1 MPIFIN
7 RLKLKRHVIILGL
20 FLLIGL
26 HAYSDNQIE
35 ISLLTCSSGSESFTA
50 WGHSAIRV
58 IDKKQSIDIVYNFGL
73 FDFDTPNF
81 YLKFVK
87 GKLKYKLGIH
97 STNSFFRTYF
107 SENRQII
114 EQKLNLSD
122 EDEIRIISKLEYLYK
137 PENRYY
143 YYDFSKK
150 NCTSELRDL
159 IFNNVETDF
168 QNQNINKTYRIQINE
183 YLTNKLW
190 LKFGMNLI
198 FGTGVDKKIDNYE
211 SMFLPDYLYWGLNN
225 IKVNNKKLVSSETT
239 FNKVK
244 KNKSNYPFL
253 LNPIFLFSVL
263 LIIVLIYKSS
273 KIQVPVFLITGITG
287 LLILIVW
294 LLTEHD
300 ELKNNFNLLWC
311 NPLYLAIA
319 FSQIKNNVKLK
330 MYLSIILQAM
340 LIGVVVIW
348 ISQIQSFEIG
358 FLPIILILTIFNI
371 RMIRNGLKES
381 HKFSWL

>member
-35 ISLLTCSSGSESFTA
+35 ISLLTCSSGSESFSS

-58 IDKKQSIDIVYNFGL
+58 IDKEQSIDIVYNFGL

-97 STNSFFRTYF
+97 STNRFFRTYF
-107 SENRQII
+107 REDRQII

-122 EDEIRIISKLEYLYK
+122 ENEIKIIHRLEYLYR
-137 PENRYY
+137 PENKYY
-143 YYDFSKK
+143 YYEFSKK

-159 IFNNVETDF
+159 IFNNTETDLKKKKT
-168 QNQNINKTYRIQINE
+168 NKTYRILINE
-183 YLTNKLW
+183 FLTNRLW

-198 FGTGVDKKIDNYE
+198 FGTSVDKKIDNYE

-225 IKVNNKKLVSSETT
+225 IKVNNNKKLVSSETT
-239 FNKVK
+239 FNKVE

-253 LNPIFLFSVL
+253 LNPILLFSIL

-273 KIQVPVFLITGITG
+273 KIQLPIFLITGITG

-311 NPLYLAIA
+311 NPLYTLST
-319 FSQIKNNVKLK
+319 FLLIKNNVKYQ
-330 MYLSIILQAM
+330 MYLSIIL
-340 LIGVVVIW
+340 LIMIIGIIIIW
-348 ISQIQSFEIG
+348 ITQTQSWEIG
-358 FLPIILILTIFNI
+358 FLPIVLILTIYNI
-371 RMIRNGLKES
+371 RIIKTGFKLDQI
-381 HKFSWL
+381 

>member
-1 MPIFIN
+1 M
-7 RLKLKRHVIILGL
+7 KRHVIILGL

-97 STNSFFRTYF
+97 STNRFFRTYF

-183 YLTNKLW
+183 YLTDKLW

-239 FNKVK
+239 FNKVE

-273 KIQVPVFLITGITG
+273 KIQVPIFLITGITG

-340 LIGVVVIW
+340 LIGVVV
-348 ISQIQSFEIG
+348 
-358 FLPIILILTIFNI
+358 
-371 RMIRNGLKES
+371 
-381 HKFSWL
+381 

>member
-1 MPIFIN
+1 M
-7 RLKLKRHVIILGL
+7 KRHVIILGL
-20 FLLIGL
+20 FLLIRL

-97 STNSFFRTYF
+97 STNRFFRTYF
-107 SENRQII
+107 RENRQII

-122 EDEIRIISKLEYLYK
+122 EDEIKIIRRLEYLYR

-143 YYDFSKK
+143 YYDFLKK

-159 IFNNVETDF
+159 IFDNIESDF
-168 QNQNINKTYRIQINE
+168 QNTKTNKTFRNQLDE
-183 YLTNKLW
+183 YLTNKPW
-190 LKFGMNLI
+190 LKLGINLVFGVS
-198 FGTGVDKKIDNYE
+198 VDRKIDKYE
-211 SMFLPDYLYWGLNN
+211 SMFLPDYLYWGLND
-225 IKVNNKKLVSSETT
+225 IKVNNKKLVSSETI
-239 FNKVK
+239 FNKVEK
-244 KNKSNYPFL
+244 SKSNYPFL

-263 LIIVLIYKSS
+263 LIIVLIYKSL

-319 FSQIKNNVKLK
+319 FIKIKNNVKLR

-348 ISQIQSFEIG
+348 LSRAQSFEIA
-358 FLPIILILTIFNI
+358 FIPIILILSVYNI
-371 RMIRNGLKES
+371 RIIKKGIQSDTL
-381 HKFSWL
+381 

>member
-1 MPIFIN
+1 MS
-7 RLKLKRHVIILGL
+7 KLKNHLIILAI
-20 FLLIGL
+20 FLLLGL
-26 HAYSDNQIE
+26 QYVYPNNQIE
-35 ISLLTCSSGSESFTA
+35 ISLLTCSSGSESFSS

-58 IDKKQSIDIVYNFGL
+58 IDKEQAIDIVYNFGL

-97 STNSFFRTYF
+97 STNRFFRTYF
-107 SENRQII
+107 REDRQII

-122 EDEIRIISKLEYLYK
+122 ENEIKIIGRLEYLYR

-143 YYDFSKK
+143 YYEFSKK

-159 IFNNVETDF
+159 IFNNTETDLKKKKT
-168 QNQNINKTYRIQINE
+168 NKTYRILINE
-183 YLTNKLW
+183 FLTNRLW

-198 FGTGVDKKIDNYE
+198 FGAGVDKKIDNYE

-225 IKVNNKKLVSSETT
+225 IKINNKKLVSNETT
-239 FNKVK
+239 FNKVEK
-244 KNKSNYPFL
+244 SKSNYPFL
-253 LNPIFLFSVL
+253 LNPILLFSIL

-273 KIQVPVFLITGITG
+273 KIQLPIFLITGITG

-340 LIGVVVIW
+340 LIGVIVIW
-348 ISQIQSFEIG
+348 LSRVQSFEIG
-358 FLPIILILTIFNI
+358 FLPIVMILSIYNI
-371 RMIRNGLKES
+371 RIIKAGLK
-381 HKFSWL
+381 LNQA

>member
-97 STNSFFRTYF
+97 STNRFFRTYF

-183 YLTNKLW
+183 YLTDKLW

-239 FNKVK
+239 FNKVE

-273 KIQVPVFLITGITG
+273 KIQVPIFLITGITG

-348 ISQIQSFEIG
+348 LSRAQNFEIA
-358 FLPIILILTIFNI
+358 FIPIILILSVYNI
-371 RMIRNGLKES
+371 RAIKIGFKLN
-381 HKFSWL
+381 

>member
-1 MPIFIN
+1 MHVNIKIP
-7 RLKLKRHVIILGL
+7 KLKRHVIILGL

-26 HAYSDNQIE
+26 HAYSDNQVE

-97 STNSFFRTYF
+97 STNRFFRTYF
-107 SENRQII
+107 REDRQII

-122 EDEIRIISKLEYLYK
+122 ENEIKIIRRLEYLYR

-143 YYDFSKK
+143 YYEFSKK

-159 IFNNVETDF
+159 IFNNTKTDLKKK
-168 QNQNINKTYRIQINE
+168 ITNKTYRILINE
-183 YLTNKLW
+183 FLTNRLW

-239 FNKVK
+239 FNKVE

-294 LLTEHD
+294 ILTEHD

-340 LIGVVVIW
+340 LIGIVVIW

-358 FLPIILILTIFNI
+358 FLPIVLILSIYNI
-371 RMIRNGLKES
+371 RIIKTVFKLGQI
-381 HKFSWL
+381 

>member
-1 MPIFIN
+1 MYVNIKIP
-7 RLKLKRHVIILGL
+7 KLKNHLLVLVIF
-20 FLLIGL
+20 FLLGIQSI
-26 HAYSDNQIE
+26 YPNNRIE
-35 ISLLTCSSGSESFTA
+35 ISLLTCSSGAESFSS

-58 IDKKQSIDIVYNFGL
+58 IDHNKSIDIVYNFGL

-97 STNSFFRTYF
+97 STNRFFRTYF
-107 SENRQII
+107 REDRQII

-122 EDEIRIISKLEYLYK
+122 ENEIKIIRRLEYSYR

-143 YYDFSKK
+143 YYEFSKK

-159 IFNNVETDF
+159 IFNNIETDLKKK
-168 QNQNINKTYRIQINE
+168 ITNKTYRILINE
-183 YLTNKLW
+183 FLTNRLW

-225 IKVNNKKLVSSETT
+225 IKVNNEKLVRSETT
-239 FNKVK
+239 FNKVEK
-244 KNKSNYPFL
+244 SKSNYPFL
-253 LNPIFLFSVL
+253 LNPILLFSVL

-273 KIQVPVFLITGITG
+273 KIQLSVFLIIGIIG
-287 LLILIVW
+287 LLISIVW

-311 NPLYLAIA
+311 NPLYLVII
-319 FSQIKNNVKLK
+319 FYQIKNNVKLK

-340 LIGVVVIW
+340 LIGIVVIW
-348 ISQIQSFEIG
+348 LSRVQSFEIA
-358 FLPIILILTIFNI
+358 FIPIILILSVYNI
-371 RMIRNGLKES
+371 RIIKKGISR
-381 HKFSWL
+381 

>member
-97 STNSFFRTYF
+97 STNRFFRTYF

-183 YLTNKLW
+183 YLTDKLW

-239 FNKVK
+239 FNKVE

-273 KIQVPVFLITGITG
+273 KIQVPIFLITGITG

-348 ISQIQSFEIG
+348 LSQIQSFEIG
-358 FLPIILILTIFNI
+358 FLPIVMILSIYNI
-371 RMIRNGLKES
+371 RIIKAGLK
-381 HKFSWL
+381 LNQI